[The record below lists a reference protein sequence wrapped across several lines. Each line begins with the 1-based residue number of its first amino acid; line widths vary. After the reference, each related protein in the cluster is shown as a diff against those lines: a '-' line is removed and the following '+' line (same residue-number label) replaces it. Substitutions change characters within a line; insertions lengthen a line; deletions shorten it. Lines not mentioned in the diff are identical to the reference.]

1 MKRKT
6 RIEIEALVDQI
17 VAETLNVKKSELRAD
32 THLRDDLAADS
43 IDAYDVVIALEKEL
57 DIDIPDPQCY
67 QLNGCTMSE
76 IYDLVETLHEARHE

>member
-17 VAETLNVKKSELRAD
+17 VAETLDVKKSELRAD

-43 IDAYDVVIALEKEL
+43 FDVVDVVMALEKEL
-57 DIDIPDPQCY
+57 DIDIPDPQWSH
-67 QLNGCTMSE
+67 LHDCTMSE

>member
-17 VAETLNVKKSELRAD
+17 VADTLDVKKSELKAD

-43 IDAYDVVIALEKEL
+43 IDAVDVVMALEKEF
-57 DIDIPDPQCY
+57 DIDIPDPQWSH
-67 QLNGCTMSE
+67 LHDCTMSE
-76 IYDLVETLHEARHE
+76 IYNLVETLHEARHE

>member
-17 VAETLNVKKSELRAD
+17 VAETLDVKKSELRAD

-43 IDAYDVVIALEKEL
+43 FDVVDVVMALEKEL
-57 DIDIPDPQCY
+57 DIDIPDPHSSVPVVY
-67 QLNGCTMSE
+67 FTEL
-76 IYDLVETLHEARHE
+76 LAEALGLKEDAND